1 MTQLFLPCIII
12 SIITYYLIN
21 NSKNKLDK
29 QILNLIFFGQKILLI
44 SSIFKLNKLT
54 EVTHLIYSV
63 ILIVGAIYFKEKQ
76 NILFIIS
83 TLLATLISRNY
94 YNDCLFY
101 LTNGHTKIINT
112 DINFDYIIYSCLL
125 ICLYKII

>member
-54 EVTHLIYSV
+54 
-63 ILIVGAIYFKEKQ
+63 F
-76 NILFIIS
+76 
-83 TLLATLISRNY
+83 
-94 YNDCLFY
+94 CL
-101 LTNGHTKIINT
+101 K
-112 DINFDYIIYSCLL
+112 
-125 ICLYKII
+125 

>member
-63 ILIVGAIYFKEKQ
+63 ILIVGAIYFNEKQ
-76 NILFIIS
+76 RNNVFDDIKTIIDR
-83 TLLATLISRNY
+83 I
-94 YNDCLFY
+94 
-101 LTNGHTKIINT
+101 
-112 DINFDYIIYSCLL
+112 
-125 ICLYKII
+125 

>member
-1 MTQLFLPCIII
+1 MINLFLPCLIV
-12 SIITYYLIN
+12 SLITYKLLLISN
-21 NSKNKLDK
+21 NKIDKN
-29 QILNLIFFGQKILLI
+29 ILNIIFFGQQILLI

-101 LTNGHTKIINT
+101 LTNGANL
-112 DINFDYIIYSCLL
+112 S
-125 ICLYKII
+125 